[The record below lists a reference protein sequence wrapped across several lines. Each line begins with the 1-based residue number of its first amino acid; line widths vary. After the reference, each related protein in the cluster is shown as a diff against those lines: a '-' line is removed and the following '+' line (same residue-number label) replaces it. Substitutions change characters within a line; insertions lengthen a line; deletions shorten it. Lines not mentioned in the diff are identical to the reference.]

1 MAITKP
7 PNVLHYGVQTL
18 CVGRPGL
25 LMGDFNMCV
34 DASPSTSERS
44 IMDDP
49 EQIAWV
55 SLVMEVPKPD
65 VWMWL
70 HGMI

>member
-1 MAITKP
+1 M
-7 PNVLHYGVQTL
+7 
-18 CVGRPGL
+18 GRPGL
-25 LMGDFNMCV
+25 PMGDFNMCV
-34 DASPSTSERS
+34 DASQSTSEHS
-44 IMDDP
+44 IMDNLK
-49 EQIAWV
+49 QIAWV